1 MTHRRDWAANS
12 SPLCFVVGRP
22 LRAVV
27 KAGILHDQAAV
38 GTVRLGV
45 IADELHII
53 ALGTAVTLVRRRF
66 VDDVDTLVGNG
77 TLVGRDSREAG

>member
-1 MTHRRDWAANS
+1 
-12 SPLCFVVGRP
+12 
-22 LRAVV
+22 VV